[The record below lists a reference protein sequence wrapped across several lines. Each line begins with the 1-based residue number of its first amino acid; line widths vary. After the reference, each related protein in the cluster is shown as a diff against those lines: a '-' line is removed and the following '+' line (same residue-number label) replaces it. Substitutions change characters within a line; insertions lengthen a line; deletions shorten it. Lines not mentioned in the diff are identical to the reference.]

1 MPVDAPRPLPP
12 PPPAPVNVNSAPR
25 SARRI
30 ELHQWPSVAI
40 SGNQWH
46 SMALSDSGHQ
56 SSSISDETQSDAI
69 SHLRRRER
77 RRDRPLQVDHL
88 RDALLLLCRDGAIEP
103 SPQLG
108 HLMRDAINQ
117 MRDAIKSHRAQSR
130 VRAPPT
136 AINLMRDAIKGH

>member
-1 MPVDAPRPLPP
+1 MVIGAPPSQIRRNQTQSDAI
-12 PPPAPVNVNSAPR
+12 
-25 SARRI
+25 RR
-30 ELHQWPSVAI
+30 
-40 SGNQWH
+40 N
-46 SMALSDSGHQ
+46 Q
-56 SSSISDETQSDAI
+56 SSTISDQTQSDAI

-117 MRDAIKSHRAQSR
+117 MRDAIKSHQAQSR